1 MPVALDLH
9 ADGQQ
14 FIWFGRKV
22 GVREAADTT
31 FSIRN
36 SREFTEIALM
46 SDRPY
51 NVKLYG
57 VGYRGQCSITGL
69 IHSYSWQLQVVSRH
83 EHTAQSRERGA
94 SAVSF

>member
-51 NVKLYG
+51 NVKL
-57 VGYRGQCSITGL
+57 
-69 IHSYSWQLQVVSRH
+69 
-83 EHTAQSRERGA
+83 
-94 SAVSF
+94 